1 MKSKKQSRSSKAP
14 ASCSEAEELGRLKL
28 VRRLLAGSAV
38 EVTEAEAIRRLRVA
52 DAELKEMDLRRRS
65 GELIEL
71 AKVEAAWA
79 DVGVTIK
86 NALLAVPNRV
96 LNQVRSELRAEL
108 SPILEAEVRAVLVG
122 LSDKIRGRKRRAGRR
137 VRRRPSKR
145 GARKV

>member
-71 AKVEAAWA
+71 AKA
-79 DVGVTIK
+79 
-86 NALLAVPNRV
+86 
-96 LNQVRSELRAEL
+96 RSRLGGCWGHDKERTTGGSEPGAESGSL
-108 SPILEAEVRAVLVG
+108 
-122 LSDKIRGRKRRAGRR
+122 
-137 VRRRPSKR
+137 
-145 GARKV
+145 